1 MSIEKTSEEIL
12 MERAEK
18 YLSEYSVFRR
28 MKEMDEYELEY
39 FGKSEEYMDMMGREL
54 TLPGAKSVAASKLFE
69 IRRFVL
75 SLGNCNEKVFLF
87 YHYIHG
93 ESVGRCA
100 ELMGQ
105 AQRSAFRL
113 KKRALV
119 FAGLK
124 LNMYLEKYKENIK
137 GGR

>member
-1 MSIEKTSEEIL
+1 MDIERKNEEIL

-28 MKEMDEYELEY
+28 MKEMDKYELDY

-54 TLPGAKSVAASKLFE
+54 TLPGAKSVATSKMFE
-69 IRRFVL
+69 IRRFVM
-75 SLGNCNEKVFLF
+75 SLGGCNEKVFLF

-105 AQRSAFRL
+105 APRSAFRL
-113 KKRALV
+113 KKRALA

-124 LNMYLEKYKENIK
+124 LQRYLERYKENIK